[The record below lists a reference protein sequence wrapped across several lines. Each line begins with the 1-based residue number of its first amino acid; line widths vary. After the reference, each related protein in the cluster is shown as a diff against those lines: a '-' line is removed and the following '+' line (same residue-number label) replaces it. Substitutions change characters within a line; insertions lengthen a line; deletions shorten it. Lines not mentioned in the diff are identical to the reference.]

1 MSGAIYGV
9 AALVLGLRF
18 IQLVWQLRKNY
29 TDQKSRAVFRF
40 SLTYLAVLFAAL
52 LVDHYL
58 K

>member
-18 IQLVWQLRKNY
+18 IQLVWQLRKSY

-40 SLTYLAVLFAAL
+40 SLTYLSVLFAAL
-52 LVDHYL
+52 LMDHYL